1 MGGSE
6 NSSTEINMSIRFPLN
21 RALAKRATQHMVFIV
36 ILLVV
41 SGCTSVSH
49 SRVVVCGTTKQ
60 GAVWLS
66 ARVQSDG
73 SAIKV
78 GELEE
83 LFTAL
88 VGARC
93 PHQWLPSNYDPVTHR
108 GGDEEHWW
116 FVVGANVGGLGG
128 SVFRL
133 EWQNGH
139 ARAEEWF
146 QLPRG
151 DFVIDVI
158 WTKNRGWQAL
168 AIGGDP
174 DCGNTQPGNEYL
186 AIRCALQRGGLY
198 LIDTSGNYTQLLKSD
213 GVGRC
218 EAVFNP
224 DGTAIAFRESALC
237 FTSAEQDAS
246 SRIVVID
253 LNDNELWRVPGDG
266 QQYMPYWSPD
276 GTQIAFTAV
285 VELNP
290 IVTSAGDIPIVAQQP
305 QIADVESREIRSLS
319 PLFSNDPNVSCS
331 LLSAPD
337 VWSPD
342 GQKLLCRCS
351 IWRPGDGKMEILGIL
366 DISDGNITEADILN
380 PGTDYWSGAAWFD
393 SNTIGWK
400 TIGSRPEFGFLNL
413 ESGEMRT
420 LPVEPSHNWTWLR
433 RSPDGDIL
441 GLVRTGERRNYID
454 FFAWHDL
461 TIKTTVE
468 LPQGVDWMDLYW
480 ISE

>member
-1 MGGSE
+1 ME
-6 NSSTEINMSIRFPLN
+6 NGNGWTRKQFYRGKDMSTRFPLN
-21 RALAKRATQHMVFIV
+21 PTLAKHATQHVVFLIV

-66 ARVQSDG
+66 ARVQSAG
-73 SAIKV
+73 GGIKV

-83 LFTAL
+83 LFTARI
-88 VGARC
+88 GARC
-93 PHQWLPSNYDPVTHR
+93 ADQWLPANYDPVTNR

-116 FVVGANVGGLGG
+116 FVVGTNVGGLGG

-158 WTKNRGWQAL
+158 WTENRGWQAL

-186 AIRCALQRGGLY
+186 AIRCALQRGGMY
-198 LIDTSGNYTQLLKSD
+198 LIDTSGNYTQLLKPD

-253 LNDNELWRVPGDG
+253 LNDNELRRLPGDG
-266 QQYMPYWSPD
+266 QQYMPYWSPH

-285 VELNP
+285 VEL
-290 IVTSAGDIPIVAQQP
+290 S
-305 QIADVESREIRSLS
+305 
-319 PLFSNDPNVSCS
+319 
-331 LLSAPD
+331 
-337 VWSPD
+337 
-342 GQKLLCRCS
+342 
-351 IWRPGDGKMEILGIL
+351 
-366 DISDGNITEADILN
+366 
-380 PGTDYWSGAAWFD
+380 
-393 SNTIGWK
+393 
-400 TIGSRPEFGFLNL
+400 
-413 ESGEMRT
+413 
-420 LPVEPSHNWTWLR
+420 SHR
-433 RSPDGDIL
+433 
-441 GLVRTGERRNYID
+441 
-454 FFAWHDL
+454 
-461 TIKTTVE
+461 
-468 LPQGVDWMDLYW
+468 
-480 ISE
+480 